1 MKRIILLLALAIP
14 VLGVCQQQKFKV
26 KGRIGGIAKS
36 AKVYLVYQVGAEMIQ
51 DSCRLKKGTFQFSGT
66 TKEPLEASLVL
77 GHGGSLLYEGQ
88 FDGTSIYLENG
99 VIDVQGS
106 DSLLH
111 CKISGTPLNA
121 DNQDRIKLMK
131 NLSKGNSNVE
141 RAAMR
146 SFIDAHPASMVSLNW
161 MRESFL
167 DDFNAKAYGRLPAT
181 VKNTTAGVEYGLKVK
196 SYLATRPGKLA
207 PDFTLWDPQGKAV
220 KLSDFRGKYV
230 LLDFWA
236 SWCKPCRAVQPK
248 LLKLY
253 NEFKESGKFTI
264 LAVSVDTDRADW
276 LKAIEEDKVPWPQ
289 VADPKVRRNEAAA
302 LYDISILPSSLL
314 IDPEGKIFDGGP
326 NYQVLREKLGEFKAV
341 EFYPLTMNEIL
352 TVFSEEK
359 LNEQDIRE
367 DFNAL
372 KTILE
377 TDIGEQAMMR
387 EMDKLDYVKDSAALY
402 NLLSSKGVA
411 LNNQKRKMTQQ
422 FIMEHPDSYV
432 SLHQLNDLE
441 FMYTADGYAAAYQ
454 GLSDRMKNT
463 KMAAVIKGRI
473 DRLKITPTG
482 KAAVNFSRKDQ
493 YGKQVKLSDYRGKLV
508 LLDFWGSWCV
518 VCRQMHPHLK
528 ELYAK
533 YKDKGLEIIAV
544 ANEHSKDLAENKAA
558 WLAAIKKDDINWVH
572 VLNDEGTGAKS
583 IVAQYGI
590 NGYPTKILLDQNG
603 KILMRVIGSMNDEI
617 DQRIKSILEK

>member
-14 VLGVCQQQKFKV
+14 VLGICQQQKFKV
-26 KGRIGGIAKS
+26 KGRIGGVSKS
-36 AKVYLVYQVGAEMIQ
+36 AKVYLVYQLGSEMIQ
-51 DSCRLKKGTFQFSGT
+51 DSCVLKNGTFQFSGVV
-66 TKEPLEASLVL
+66 KEPLEASLIL
-77 GHGGSLLYEGQ
+77 GHTGVLPQEAQ

-99 VIDVQGS
+99 IIDVQGR

-111 CKISGTPLNA
+111 CKISGSQLNA
-121 DNQDRIKLMK
+121 DNQDRIKLVK
-131 NLSKGNSNVE
+131 SLNKENSNIE

-146 SFIDAHPASMVSLNW
+146 SFIDAHPASMVTLNW
-161 MRESFL
+161 MRESYL
-167 DDFNAKAYGRLPAT
+167 DDFNAKAYGRLPAE
-181 VKNTTAGVEYGLKVK
+181 VKNTTLGVEYGLKVK
-196 SYLATRPGKLA
+196 SYLATRQGKLA
-207 PDFTLWDPQGKAV
+207 PDFTLWDPEGKPV

-236 SWCKPCRAVQPK
+236 SWCKPCRAVQPR

-264 LAVSVDTDRADW
+264 LAVSVDTDRAAW

-289 VADPKVRRNEAAA
+289 VADPKAHRNEAAV
-302 LYDISILPSSLL
+302 LYDITILPSSLL
-314 IDPEGKIFDGGP
+314 IDPDGKIFDGGP
-326 NYQVLREKLGEFKAV
+326 NNQLLREKLEQFKAV
-341 EFYPLTMNEIL
+341 ELYPLAMKEIL
-352 TVFSEEK
+352 TVLSEEK
-359 LNEQDIRE
+359 LTEQDILE
-367 DFNAL
+367 DYNKL
-372 KTILE
+372 KGILE
-377 TDIGEQAMMR
+377 TDIGERAMIR
-387 EMDKLDYVKDSAALY
+387 EMDKLDYVKDSVALY
-402 NLLSSKGVA
+402 NLLSTKGVA
-411 LNNQKRKMTQQ
+411 LNNEKRKMAQK

-441 FMYTADGYAAAYQ
+441 FMYTADGYATAYQ

-463 KMAAVIKGRI
+463 KIAATIKGRI

-493 YGKQVKLSDYRGKLV
+493 YGKQIKLSDYRGKLV

-544 ANEHSKDLAENKAA
+544 ANEHSKDLTENKAA

-590 NGYPTKILLDQNG
+590 NGYPTKLLLDQNG
-603 KILMRVIGSMNDEI
+603 KILMRVMGSMNDEI